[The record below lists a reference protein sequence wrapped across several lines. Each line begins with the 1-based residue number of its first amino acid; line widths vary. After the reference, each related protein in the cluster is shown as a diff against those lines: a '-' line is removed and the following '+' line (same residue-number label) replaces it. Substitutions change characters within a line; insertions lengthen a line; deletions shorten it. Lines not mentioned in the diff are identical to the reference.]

1 MSSNIL
7 AKTHRPHGENFTSVM
22 HSRRCRPT
30 YTQPGI
36 ARSSDARAADADDFV
51 FDPAVFDAL
60 AEEIN
65 KQAVALGC
73 VRQNMESDSADFDEF
88 LDNWFASATGEFIK
102 SDVLKTDNKP
112 LVCPKAI
119 SFPSELQ

>member
-1 MSSNIL
+1 
-7 AKTHRPHGENFTSVM
+7 M

-36 ARSSDARAADADDFV
+36 ARSSNARAADADDFD
-51 FDPAVFDAL
+51 FDPAVFDAS

-73 VRQNMESDSADFDEF
+73 VRQNMESDSADFDEV
-88 LDNWFASATGEFIK
+88 LENWFASASVTGEFIK

>member
-1 MSSNIL
+1 
-7 AKTHRPHGENFTSVM
+7 M

-51 FDPAVFDAL
+51 FDPAVFDAS
-60 AEEIN
+60 AEERN

-73 VRQNMESDSADFDEF
+73 VRQNMESDSADFD
-88 LDNWFASATGEFIK
+88 WFASASVTGEFIK
-102 SDVLKTDNKP
+102 SDVLKTDSKP